1 MSVTLTITSVVARVL
16 IVLVAIEHF
25 YFLYL
30 EMFAW
35 TKERTRKA
43 FGTTLEFAEAS
54 KTLAANQGLYN
65 GFLAVGLLHCIAGPF
80 ANLHLAI
87 LFLSFVIV
95 AAIYGGFTA
104 NRRILIVQGVPA
116 VLATIAVLL
125 AL

>member
-1 MSVTLTITSVVARVL
+1 MILAKVL
-16 IVLVAIEHF
+16 IAFVAIEHI
-25 YFLYL
+25 YILYL

-65 GFLAVGLLHCIAGPF
+65 GFLAAGLLLSIFIEPGGPY
-80 ANLHLAI
+80 LAR

-95 AAIYGGFTA
+95 AALYAGFTV
-104 NRRILIVQGVPA
+104 NRRVAIIQGAPA
-116 VLATIAVLL
+116 AAAMIATLL
-125 AL
+125 SS